1 MIKYGNLSM
10 RAVSLVDKP
19 FEEVIAENPS
29 INKMMLK
36 GAWDIA
42 NPKGVKAPKKD
53 KELESKDK

>member
-42 NPKGVKAPKKD
+42 NPKGVKAPKM
-53 KELESKDK
+53 EAESKEKEK